1 MPDEFISAEYTI
13 SSKSKIKKIYEKNKV
28 LIYFLLGILIA
39 FCIFFTFYL
48 KNKES
53 KRILLAENY
62 IIAKIY
68 LEEKETDKALKILKE
83 ITYANDSTYSLL
95 SFFLILNQ
103 NLINNENEVFE
114 LFNHILKENKIDPEI
129 RNLLIYKKA
138 LYSSSFIT
146 EKEMLDGI
154 KPLLKIGNIWKPH
167 ALLLLGDYFTSKNE
181 NLKAKEFYKEILMI
195 KNLQKNIY
203 DQVIS
208 KLSYISN
215 E

>member
-1 MPDEFISAEYTI
+1 M
-13 SSKSKIKKIYEKNKV
+13 IKKAM
-28 LIYFLLGILIA
+28 ILA
-39 FCIFFTFYL
+39 AGFG
-48 KNKES
+48 
-53 KRILLAENY
+53 KR
-62 IIAKIY
+62 
-68 LEEKETDKALKILKE
+68 
-83 ITYANDSTYSLL
+83 
-95 SFFLILNQ
+95 LNPLTL
-103 NLINNENEVFE
+103 NC
-114 LFNHILKENKIDPEI
+114 P
-129 RNLLIYKKA
+129 
-138 LYSSSFIT
+138 
-146 EKEMLDGI
+146 

>member
-1 MPDEFISAEYTI
+1 MPDEFISAEYTV
-13 SSKSKIKKIYEKNKV
+13 SNKSKIKKIYEKNKI
-28 LIYFLLGILIA
+28 LIYFLIGVLITLS
-39 FCIFFTFYL
+39 IFFTFYL

-53 KRILLAENY
+53 KRILLGENY

-68 LEEKETDKALKILKE
+68 LEEKEKDKALNILKE
-83 ITYANDSTYSLL
+83 IVYANDSTYSLL

-103 NLINNENEVFE
+103 NLISDENEVFE
-114 LFNHILKENKIDPEI
+114 LFNYILNEKKIDAEI

-138 LYSSSFIT
+138 LHSSSFIS
-146 EKEMLDGI
+146 EKEMLDNI
-154 KPLLKIGNIWKPH
+154 KPLLKDGNIWKPH
-167 ALLLLGDYFTSKNE
+167 ALLLLGDYFASKNE
-181 NLKAKEFYKEILMI
+181 NLKAKEFYTEILTI

-208 KLSYISN
+208 KLSYVTN